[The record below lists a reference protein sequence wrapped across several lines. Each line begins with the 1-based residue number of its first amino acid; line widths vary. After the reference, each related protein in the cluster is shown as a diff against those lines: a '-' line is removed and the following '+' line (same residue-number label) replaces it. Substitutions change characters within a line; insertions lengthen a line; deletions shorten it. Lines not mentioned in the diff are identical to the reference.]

1 VTINSRLAR
10 VNAAVVSVT
19 RGMGEAAIVDLSTG
33 SCEAPVAF
41 FREPNV
47 IGATGAWETIPVASC
62 RASDLPGTP
71 GQGDRITEASGHRW
85 IIDRADLTDGLW
97 RMTLRADPRT

>member
-1 VTINSRLAR
+1 MSIVSRLAR

-19 RGMGEAAIVDLSTG
+19 RGMGEAAIMDLSTG
-33 SCEAPVAF
+33 SCEAYIAF
-41 FREPNV
+41 SREPNV
-47 IGATGAWETIPVASC
+47 IGETVAWETIPVASC

-71 GQGDRITEASGHRW
+71 GAGDRVTEASGRRW